1 MRLVGKWPQ
10 MTRQLELPLSQ
21 RGEAPAGKRSEE
33 APTAMHESERS
44 GARTSTSRVSPD
56 WPRHLNFSNRPVRT
70 RMPGGVA
77 GVPAIVRGPYADQ
90 GVRRTREHF
99 VWRRVFRNGTV
110 GRTFWSTSMSKVP
123 SIVPISDLRDDAAN
137 ILGRM
142 RKSHEPVVITQRG
155 RAAAVMVSVEEYERS
170 THEREILR
178 LLAQG
183 DREVAAGKGY
193 ELEDVFKEADR
204 ILAR

>member
-1 MRLVGKWPQ
+1 
-10 MTRQLELPLSQ
+10 
-21 RGEAPAGKRSEE
+21 
-33 APTAMHESERS
+33 
-44 GARTSTSRVSPD
+44 
-56 WPRHLNFSNRPVRT
+56 
-70 RMPGGVA
+70 
-77 GVPAIVRGPYADQ
+77 
-90 GVRRTREHF
+90 
-99 VWRRVFRNGTV
+99 
-110 GRTFWSTSMSKVP
+110 MSKVP
-123 SIVPISDLRDDAAN
+123 SIVPISELREDAAN

-155 RAAAVMVSVEEYERS
+155 RAAAVMVSVEEYDRS